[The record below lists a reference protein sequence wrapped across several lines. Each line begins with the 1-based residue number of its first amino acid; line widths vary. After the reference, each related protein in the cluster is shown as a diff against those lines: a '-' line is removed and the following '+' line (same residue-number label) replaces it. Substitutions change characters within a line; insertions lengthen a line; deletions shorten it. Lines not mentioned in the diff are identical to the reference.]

1 MSLFSI
7 ERNQGT
13 AVYAQ
18 IARILETEF
27 IKHGMP
33 GDRLPSESSLAA
45 QFGVN
50 RHTLRRAVDELIST
64 GMVERFHGIG
74 IFVSEKQINYKLQS
88 KTRFTQTLHD
98 LGMSTNCDVVKN
110 TVIEAPKGIAD
121 ALGLPPMSNVLWI
134 ETLRYA
140 EEVPLCIISHFLPYT
155 PFGESMGNYKG
166 GSLHEALTDQFGPLL
181 RRESLVTAVLAS
193 EDDARLLRVMYGQPV
208 LRVKSLNLLEE
219 NETPV
224 EYAITRF
231 RADLIQL
238 RIDLNE
244 KSVNRNENLTKL

>member
-1 MSLFSI
+1 MSLFAI

-27 IKHGMP
+27 IKNGMP
-33 GDRLPSESSLAA
+33 GDRLPSESSLAE

-50 RHTLRRAVDELIST
+50 RHTLRRAVDELISA

-74 IFVSEKQINYKLQS
+74 IFVSEKQIDYKLQS

-98 LGMSTNCDVVKN
+98 QGMSTDCDVVRN
-110 TVIEAPKGIAD
+110 AVIEAPKGIAD
-121 ALGLPPMSNVLWI
+121 ALGLPPRSNVLWI

-140 EEVPLCIISHFLPYT
+140 DEVPLCLISHFLPFS
-155 PFGESMGNYKG
+155 PFGESLGDYQG
-166 GSLHEALTDQFGPLL
+166 GSLHEALTGQFGPLR
-181 RRESLVTAVLAS
+181 RRESLVTAVVAS
-193 EDDARLLRVMYGQPV
+193 EEDAKMLRVMYGQPV
-208 LRVKSLNLLEE
+208 LRVKSLNVLEKDG
-219 NETPV
+219 TSA

-231 RADLIQL
+231 RADMIQL
-238 RIDLNE
+238 RIDLQE
-244 KSVNRNENLTKL
+244 KPISGGEYLTNL

>member
-18 IARILETEF
+18 IARTLEAEF
-27 IKHGMP
+27 IKNGMP
-33 GDRLPSESSLAA
+33 GDRLPSENSLAE

-50 RHTLRRAVDELIST
+50 RHTLRRAVDELISA

-74 IFVSEKQINYKLQS
+74 IFVSEKQIDYKLQS

-98 LGMSTNCDVVKN
+98 LGMSTDCDVVKN
-110 TVIEAPKGIAD
+110 VVIEAPKSIAD
-121 ALGLPPMSNVLWI
+121 ALELQPRSDVLWI

-140 EEVPLCIISHFLPYT
+140 DDVPLCLISHFIPFL
-155 PFGESMGNYKG
+155 PFGESLSNYQG
-166 GSLHEALTDQFGPLL
+166 GSLHETLTDQFGPLR
-181 RRESLVTAVLAS
+181 RRESLVTAVAAS
-193 EDDARLLRVMYGQPV
+193 EEDAKMLRVMNGQPV
-208 LRVKSLNLLEE
+208 LRVKSLNILEKD
-219 NETPV
+219 ETPA

-231 RADLIQL
+231 RADMIQL
-238 RIDLNE
+238 RIDLKE
-244 KSVNRNENLTKL
+244 KPIGGVEYLADL